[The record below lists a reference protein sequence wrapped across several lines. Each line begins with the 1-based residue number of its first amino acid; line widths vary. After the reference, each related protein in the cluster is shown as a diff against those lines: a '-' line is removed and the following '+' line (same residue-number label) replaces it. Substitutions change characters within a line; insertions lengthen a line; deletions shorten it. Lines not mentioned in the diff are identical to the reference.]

1 MLVQTDLEARRIW
14 SVKAYCSSFGKRFVI
29 SKILMACSKAF

>member
-14 SVKAYCSSFGKRFVI
+14 SVSEYCSSLGKRFVI
-29 SKILMACSKAF
+29 SKMRIACSNAF